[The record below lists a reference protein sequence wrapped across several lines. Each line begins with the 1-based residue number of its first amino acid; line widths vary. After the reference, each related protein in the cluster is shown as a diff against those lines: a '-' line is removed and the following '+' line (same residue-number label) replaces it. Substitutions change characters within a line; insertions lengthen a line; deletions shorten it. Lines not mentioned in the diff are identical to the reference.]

1 MFWILFLIFLGAC
14 FAAGTTGAIFPPGP
28 WYRDLDKPTWTPPD
42 WAFPVV
48 WTTLYIFLSIAGARL
63 ALSDGNGMA
72 MALWALQIALNG
84 LWTPVFFGLKRIRGG
99 MLVLSLLWLSV
110 AASVYVFWGVDWI
123 AGLLFIPYLL
133 WVSVAG
139 ALNLSVWR
147 RNPDV
152 AANPPVQSR

>member
-1 MFWILFLIFLGAC
+1 
-14 FAAGTTGAIFPPGP
+14 
-28 WYRDLDKPTWTPPD
+28 
-42 WAFPVV
+42 
-48 WTTLYIFLSIAGARL
+48 
-63 ALSDGNGMA
+63 MA

>member
-63 ALSDGNGMA
+63 ALSDGN
-72 MALWALQIALNG
+72 
-84 LWTPVFFGLKRIRGG
+84 
-99 MLVLSLLWLSV
+99 
-110 AASVYVFWGVDWI
+110 
-123 AGLLFIPYLL
+123 
-133 WVSVAG
+133 
-139 ALNLSVWR
+139 
-147 RNPDV
+147 
-152 AANPPVQSR
+152 

>member
-63 ALSDGNGMA
+63 ALSEGNGMA
-72 MALWALQIALNG
+72 MALWALRIALNG

>member
-63 ALSDGNGMA
+63 ALSEGNGMA